1 MLASANGQKLFP
13 GTANMRPADEKQKQ
27 VHTYGKRWSKA
38 VAPQQTVPLAHKHK
52 EKKGGGGGVPSI
64 LQCSHIQ
71 MEFNK
76 HLLPFL
82 ESFGEGRNTSCKWS
96 ADFYCHLVEI

>member
-1 MLASANGQKLFP
+1 MPVLASANGQKLFP

-52 EKKGGGGGVPSI
+52 KKKGGGGGFPPSYSVHTFRWNLI
-64 LQCSHIQ
+64 NICCPSWRALERGETQAASR
-71 MEFNK
+71 
-76 HLLPFL
+76 LL
-82 ESFGEGRNTSCKWS
+82 TST
-96 ADFYCHLVEI
+96 AI